1 MTHACREGEERPGLT
16 MQCTRRVL
24 RCTYIIWK
32 KELFL
37 RAAGASL
44 GNSVRYFHF
53 GLRQSN
59 FETASA
65 PPPPPP
71 LQVFPPAALCLVFG
85 TRTPNHSP
93 PAQSSGGGSAP
104 DLHFFPA
111 ARRPEFIVSTHMLIS
126 GDCYGNELA

>member
-1 MTHACREGEERPGLT
+1 M
-16 MQCTRRVL
+16 
-24 RCTYIIWK
+24 RCVSGGGGVAWPDYAMHSARSQVHVYYLEK

-65 PPPPPP
+65 PP

-93 PAQSSGGGSAP
+93 PAQSRGGGSAP
-104 DLHFFPA
+104 DLHFFPLLGA
-111 ARRPEFIVSTHMLIS
+111 PILLCRLI
-126 GDCYGNELA
+126 C